1 MSDINFSELVDVSFN
16 NTVDA
21 FGNFTTATVAEGN
34 SLGVI
39 LAIIFF
45 GILLLFIFVVII
57 AGINKLLKG

>member
-16 NTVDA
+16 NTVGTFAD
-21 FGNFTTATVAEGN
+21 FTTATAAEGN

-45 GILLLFIFVVII
+45 GILLLFIFIVVI
-57 AGINKLLKG
+57 AGISKLLKG